1 MFSVRRGAQAA
12 LGMLIVQTLTGGAVA
27 AERVT
32 LPILDAVTLKAAC
45 TQMLADARARVAE
58 LEQLPVADAT
68 PERVLDRWD
77 ADAIA
82 LEDIVGP
89 VAILNNVH
97 PDKSVRDAADAC
109 VLELSRFQVEVFQN
123 EGLFERVRA
132 VEPATAAQGQLKKDL
147 IEAFEDTGAAL
158 PPEKRARAKA
168 IADRL
173 TALNQEFE
181 RNIRENP
188 TRLTFTPAEYDGLP
202 ASYLERVPRDDQGN
216 IVLGFDHPDFNPF
229 MANAKHEGARQRYY
243 LAYLNRGTPRNLEV
257 LDEIVALRKEL
268 AGLYGLPSYAHF
280 ALRRRMAD
288 TPEAV
293 IGFLNDVQSAVADVE
308 KRDVEELRR
317 LKAEMTGAPLEQ
329 TVIHRWDLPYYSER
343 LRERRYQIDQ
353 EALRKYFPMPQT
365 LDWVLH
371 VSGRLFGVTFQRA
384 SVPVWHE
391 DVLYYDVRDT
401 ASGAFVGGIYLDLY
415 PRDGKF
421 THAAAW
427 PVRGVSRKAG
437 RTPISVLVT
446 NFDRKGLTHDE
457 AETFFHE
464 FGHVLHGVLSETEY
478 NAHAGTSVQR
488 DFVEAPS
495 QIFEEW
501 TRRLDSLR
509 TIRDVCAD
517 CPVMDDALVRRLN
530 DARRFGQ
537 GILYA
542 RQHLYATYDMA
553 LYGPEPGRAMEV
565 WTRMEGQ
572 TTLGYVRGTEFPGTF
587 AHIAGG
593 YAAAYYGYMW
603 AEVLALDMLSAFG
616 GNLMDPAVGGRF
628 RRDILSRGGEEPARV
643 LVERFLG
650 RPVSKE
656 AFVAE
661 ITGTR

>member
-1 MFSVRRGAQAA
+1 M
-12 LGMLIVQTLTGGAVA
+12 A

-32 LPILDAVTLKAAC
+32 LPILDAVTLTAAC
-45 TQMLADARARVAE
+45 TQMLSESRTRVAE
-58 LEQLPVADAT
+58 LEAMPLDEVT
-68 PERVLDRWD
+68 PEGVLERWD
-77 ADAIA
+77 ADAIR
-82 LEDIVGP
+82 LEDIIGP

-109 VLELSRFQVEVFQN
+109 IRELSRFQVELFQN
-123 EGLFERVRA
+123 EALFTRVRA
-132 VEPATAAQGQLKKDL
+132 VEPKTPAQRQLQKDL

-158 PPEKRARAKA
+158 PPERRERAKA

-173 TALNQEFE
+173 TELNQEFE

-188 TRLTFTPAEYDGLP
+188 ARLTFSPEECEGLP
-202 ASYLERVPRDDQGN
+202 ASYLARVPKDAQGN
-216 IVLGFDHPDFNPF
+216 IVVGFDYPDFNPF
-229 MANAKHEGARQRYY
+229 MANARSEPARQRYY
-243 LAYLNRGTPRNLEV
+243 VGYLNRGTPRNLEI
-257 LDEIVALRKEL
+257 LEEIVSLRQEL
-268 AGLYGLPSYAHF
+268 ASLYDLPSYAHF

-293 IGFLNDVQSAVADVE
+293 NRFLGEVQSVV
-308 KRDVEELRR
+308 RDVETRDLEQLRQ
-317 LKAEMTGAPLEQ
+317 LKAELTGTPLDETKLQ
-329 TVIHRWDLPYYSER
+329 RWDVSYYSER
-343 LRERRYQIDQ
+343 LRERRYEIDQ

-365 LDWVLH
+365 LDWLIH
-371 VSGRLFGVTFQRA
+371 VSSRLFGVTFERA
-384 SVPVWHE
+384 AVPVWHE
-391 DVLYYDVRDT
+391 DVLYYDVKD
-401 ASGAFVGGIYLDLY
+401 ASTGAFMGGVYLDLY
-415 PRDGKF
+415 PREGKF

-457 AETFFHE
+457 VETFFHE

-501 TRRLDSLR
+501 TRRLDSLE
-509 TIRDVCAD
+509 TIREVCPQ
-517 CPVMDDALVRRLN
+517 CPVMDEALVARLN

-537 GILYA
+537 GIQYA
-542 RQHLYATYDMA
+542 RQHLYAAYDMS
-553 LYGPEPGRAMEV
+553 LYGPGPGRAMDV
-565 WTRMEGQ
+565 WKAMEGD
-572 TTLGYVRGTEFPGTF
+572 TTLGYVPDTQFPGTF

-603 AEVLALDMLSAFG
+603 AEVLALDMLSAYG
-616 GNLMDPAVGGRF
+616 GSLMNPEVGLRF
-628 RRDILSRGGEEPARV
+628 RREILSRGGEEPARV

-650 RPVSKE
+650 RPVNND
-656 AFVAE
+656 AFFAE
-661 ITGTR
+661 ITGRR

>member
-1 MFSVRRGAQAA
+1 MGARVA
-12 LGMLIVQTLTGGAVA
+12 LGMVVTLTSTGGAVA

-32 LPILDAVTLKAAC
+32 LPILDAVTLTAAC
-45 TQMLADARARVAE
+45 RQMLAEARTRVTE
-58 LEQLPVADAT
+58 LEAMPLDQAT
-68 PERVLDRWD
+68 PESVLDRWD

-82 LEDIVGP
+82 LEDIIGP

-97 PDKSVRDAADAC
+97 PDKAVRDAADDC
-109 VLELSRFQVEVFQN
+109 IRELSRFQVEIFQN
-123 EGLFERVRA
+123 EALFARVRA
-132 VEPATAAQGQLKKDL
+132 VAPQTPAQRQLQKDL

-158 PPEKRARAKA
+158 PPDRRERAKA
-168 IADRL
+168 IADRM
-173 TALNQEFE
+173 TELNQEFE

-188 TRLTFTPAEYDGLP
+188 ARLTFGPDEYEGLP
-202 ASYLERVPRDDQGN
+202 AAYLARVPRDERGH
-216 IVLGFDHPDFNPF
+216 IVLGFDYPDFNPF
-229 MANAKHEGARQRYY
+229 MANAKNDAARQRYY
-243 LAYLNRGTPRNLEV
+243 VAYLNRGTPRNVAILE
-257 LDEIVALRKEL
+257 EIVALRKEL
-268 AGLYGLPSYAHF
+268 AGLYDLPSYAHL

-288 TPEAV
+288 SPETV
-293 IGFLNDVQSAVADVE
+293 ETFLDDVRSAVRDVE
-308 KRDVEELRR
+308 KRDIEELRR
-317 LKAEMTGAPLEQ
+317 LKAELTGTPLER
-329 TVIHRWDLPYYSER
+329 TVLKRWDVSYYSER
-343 LRERRYQIDQ
+343 LRERRYDIDQ

-371 VSGRLFGVTFQRA
+371 VSGRLFGITFQRA

-391 DVLYYDVRDT
+391 DVLYYDVKD
-401 ASGAFVGGIYLDLY
+401 AESGAFIGGIYLDLY

-427 PVRGVSRKAG
+427 PVRGVSRRVQ

-464 FGHVLHGVLSETEY
+464 FGHVLHGVLSETVY

-509 TIRDVCAD
+509 TIRDVCPD
-517 CPVMDDALVRRLN
+517 CPVMDAPLVERLN
-530 DARRFGQ
+530 EARRFGQ
-537 GILYA
+537 GIQYA
-542 RQHLYATYDMA
+542 RQHLYAAYDMA
-553 LYGPEPGRAMEV
+553 LYGPSPGRAMDV
-565 WTRMEGQ
+565 WMAMEGDS
-572 TTLGYVRGTEFPGTF
+572 TLGYVPDTQFPGTF

-603 AEVLALDMLSAFG
+603 AEVLALDMLSAYG
-616 GNLMDPAVGGRF
+616 GNIMDGRVGRRF
-628 RRDILSRGGEEPARV
+628 RTEILSRGGEEPARA

-650 RPVSKE
+650 RPVNNE
-656 AFVAE
+656 AFLKE
-661 ITGTR
+661 ITGRR

>member
-1 MFSVRRGAQAA
+1 M
-12 LGMLIVQTLTGGAVA
+12 AV
-27 AERVT
+27 ERVT

-58 LEQLPVADAT
+58 LETLPLADAT

-97 PDKSVRDAADAC
+97 PDKSVRDAADGC

-123 EGLFERVRA
+123 EALFERVRA
-132 VEPATAAQGQLKKDL
+132 VVPATPAQEQLKKDL

-158 PPEKRARAKA
+158 PPAKRARAKA

-173 TALNQEFE
+173 TELNQEFE

-188 TRLTFTPAEYDGLP
+188 ARLTFTPGEYEGLP
-202 ASYLERVPRDDQGN
+202 ASYLERVPRDEQGH
-216 IVLGFDHPDFNPF
+216 IVLGFDYPDFNPF
-229 MANAKHEGARQRYY
+229 MANAKNGGARQRYY
-243 LAYLNRGTPRNLEV
+243 VAYLNRGTPRNLAV
-257 LDEIVALRKEL
+257 LEEIVALRKEL
-268 AGLYGLPSYAHF
+268 AALYDMPSYAHF

-288 TPEAV
+288 SPEAV
-293 IGFLNDVQSAVADVE
+293 TSFLNDVQAAVADVE
-308 KRDVEELRR
+308 KRDVEELRK
-317 LKAEMTGAPLEQ
+317 LKAEMTGTPLEQ
-329 TVIHRWDLPYYSER
+329 TVINRWDVPYFSER

-353 EALRKYFPMPQT
+353 EALRRYFPMPQT

-371 VSGRLFGVTFQRA
+371 VSSRLFGVRFERA
-384 SVPVWHE
+384 AVPVWHE
-391 DVLYYDVRDT
+391 DVLYYDVRDA
-401 ASGAFVGGIYLDLY
+401 ASGAFIGGIYLDLY

-427 PVRGVSRKAG
+427 PVRGVSRRVG

-446 NFDRKGLTHDE
+446 NFDRRGLTHDE

-501 TRRLDSLR
+501 TRRLDSLS
-509 TIRDVCAD
+509 TIREVCAD
-517 CPVMDDALVRRLN
+517 CPVMDEALVRRLN

-542 RQHLYATYDMA
+542 RQHLYAAYDMA
-553 LYGPEPGRAMEV
+553 LYGPAPGRAMAV
-565 WTRMEGQ
+565 WQEMEGG
-572 TTLGYVRGTEFPGTF
+572 TTLGHVPGTEFPGTF

-616 GNLMDPAVGGRF
+616 ESLMNPEVGSRF
-628 RRDILSRGGEEPARV
+628 RRDILSRGGEEPARA

>member
-1 MFSVRRGAQAA
+1 
-12 LGMLIVQTLTGGAVA
+12 VA

-45 TQMLADARARVAE
+45 TQMLADARARIAE
-58 LEQLPVADAT
+58 LETLPLADST

-97 PDKSVRDAADAC
+97 PDKSVRDAADGC

-123 EGLFERVRA
+123 EALFERVRA
-132 VEPATAAQGQLKKDL
+132 VVPATPAQEQLKKDL

-158 PPEKRARAKA
+158 PPARRARAKA

-173 TALNQEFE
+173 TELNQEFE

-188 TRLTFTPAEYDGLP
+188 TRVTFTPDEYEGLP
-202 ASYLERVPRDDQGN
+202 ASYLERVPRDEQGH
-216 IVLGFDHPDFNPF
+216 IVLGFDYPDFNPF
-229 MANAKHEGARQRYY
+229 MANAKNERARQRYY
-243 LAYLNRGTPRNLEV
+243 VAYLNRGTPRNLEV
-257 LDEIVALRKEL
+257 LEEIVALRKEL
-268 AGLYGLPSYAHF
+268 AGLYDMPSYAHF

-288 TPEAV
+288 SPDAV
-293 IGFLNDVQSAVADVE
+293 TSFLDDVQAAVADVE
-308 KRDVEELRR
+308 KRDAEELRK
-317 LKAEMTGAPLEQ
+317 LKAEMTGTPLDQ
-329 TVIHRWDLPYYSER
+329 TVINRWDVPYFSER

-353 EALRKYFPMPQT
+353 EALRRYFPMPQT

-371 VSGRLFGVTFQRA
+371 VSSRLFGVRFERA
-384 SVPVWHE
+384 AVPVWHE
-391 DVLYYDVRDT
+391 DVLYYDVRDA
-401 ASGAFVGGIYLDLY
+401 ASGAFIGGIYLDLY

-427 PVRGVSRKAG
+427 PVRGVSRRVG

-446 NFDRKGLTHDE
+446 NFDRRGLTHDE

-501 TRRLDSLR
+501 TRRLDSLS
-509 TIRDVCAD
+509 TIREVCAD
-517 CPVMDDALVRRLN
+517 CPVMDEALVRRLN

-542 RQHLYATYDMA
+542 RQHLYAAYDMA
-553 LYGPEPGRAMEV
+553 LYGPTPGRAMAV
-565 WTRMEGQ
+565 WQEMEGG
-572 TTLGYVRGTEFPGTF
+572 TTLGHVPGTEFPGTF

-616 GNLMDPAVGGRF
+616 ESLMNPEVGSRF
-628 RRDILSRGGEEPARV
+628 RRDILSRGGEEPARA